1 MHQTF
6 NMKKLSV
13 LSFILA
19 VSAFNAQMI
28 SGTIISKN
36 ENQPVPYVKIGVEK
50 KTTGTISD
58 GKGNF
63 SIDLTGL
70 DPQQKVKIEVPGYE
84 LYEES
89 VQNFKTHNLQKIFL
103 NEKTKAI
110 KEIAIKPKKLV
121 DKNWG
126 VTTKTKSVLYFVN
139 PAGDK
144 AGFLGETAL
153 QFNTKKRSKIKN
165 INLNIAKYS
174 STEPVLMRYSIYS
187 EKDGFPDKNLLDE
200 EITVQLT
207 EDMIKDGTYT
217 LDVNDHNIWVKGKF
231 FVGVNFLKEFNG
243 YIKISAALFKTGFIR
258 EFYGDWKKMT
268 IAAPAINI
276 DVKMDKNGKDTNDD
290 DGSYADDDVSQ
301 SWMTDT
307 SKNIEEADKSIYGKN
322 DSAGKYLKLK
332 DTDLYYEV
340 YGEGEPLVLLHGNSG
355 SIKDFYQQIPVL
367 SKQYKVI
374 AVDTRGQGK
383 SKDSSKRD
391 FTYKV
396 FADDV
401 KALADELKLDKI
413 NIVGW
418 SDGGNTGLEFALK
431 YPERLN
437 KLVTIGANAFPEGV
451 EDKLIERFTNQ
462 MKQLN
467 DMAPEE
473 AFGERRLLK
482 IMLTQPNISKNDLN
496 KIKSPVLVIAGDRDV
511 IKPEHTEF
519 ISKQIPNAEKKIY
532 HDTTHMVPFEKPDQL
547 NADIVSFLGKK

>member
-1 MHQTF
+1 ME
-6 NMKKLSV
+6 KLNI
-13 LSFILA
+13 LSFILT
-19 VSAFNAQMI
+19 VSVFNAQVI

-36 ENQPVPYVKIGVEK
+36 ENQPVPYVKIGIEK
-50 KTTGTISD
+50 RTTGTISD
-58 GKGNF
+58 DKGNF

-70 DPQQKVKIEVPGYE
+70 DPDQKVKIEVPGYE
-84 LYEES
+84 LYEEA
-89 VQNFKTHNLQKIFL
+89 VQEFKKHDQQKVVL
-103 NEKTKAI
+103 NEKTKTI

-126 VTTKTKSVLYFVN
+126 VTTKTKSILYFVN
-139 PAGDK
+139 PVDDK

-153 QFNTKKRSKIKN
+153 EFNAKKRSKIKN
-165 INLNIAKYS
+165 INLNIARYV

-187 EKDGFPDKNLLDE
+187 EKDGYPDKNILDE

-207 EDMIKDGTYT
+207 EDMIKDGTFT

-231 FVGVNFLKEFNG
+231 FVGINFLKAFNG
-243 YIKISAALFKTGFIR
+243 NIKISAALFKTGFIR

-276 DVKMDKNGKDTNDD
+276 DVKMDKSGKDTKDD
-290 DGSYADDDVSQ
+290 DGGYADDDVSQ
-301 SWMTDT
+301 AWLADN
-307 SKNIEEADKSIYGKN
+307 SKNIAEADKSIYGKN

-340 YGEGEPLVLLHGNSG
+340 YGTGEPLVLLHGNSG
-355 SIKDFYQQIPVL
+355 SIKDYYQQIPVL
-367 SKQYKVI
+367 SKQYKII

-383 SKDSSKRD
+383 SKDTSKKD
-391 FTYKV
+391 FTYKL

-401 KALADELKLDKI
+401 KALADELKLDKV

-451 EDKLIERFTNQ
+451 EDKLIERFTSQ

-467 DMAPEE
+467 DMASGET
-473 AFGERRLLK
+473 FNERRLLK
-482 IMLTQPNISKNDLN
+482 IMLTQPGISKDDLN
-496 KIKSPVLVIAGDRDV
+496 KIKSKVLVIAGDRDV
-511 IKPEHTEF
+511 IKPDHTEF

-532 HDTTHMVPFEKPDQL
+532 KDTTHMVPYEQPDQL
-547 NADIVSFLGKK
+547 NADILSFLSKK

>member
-13 LSFILA
+13 LSFILT
-19 VSAFNAQMI
+19 VSAFNAQVI

-36 ENQPVPYVKIGVEK
+36 ENQPISYVKIGVDK
-50 KTTGTISD
+50 KTIGTISD

-63 SIDLTGL
+63 SIDLTGI
-70 DPQQKVKIEVPGYE
+70 DVQEKVKIEVPGYE
-84 LYEES
+84 VYEEA
-89 VQNFKTHNLQKIFL
+89 VQDFKKHDRQQVFL
-103 NEKTKAI
+103 NEKTKTI

-126 VTTKTKSVLYFVN
+126 VKTKTKSILYFVN

-153 QFNTKKRSKIKN
+153 EFNAKKRSKIKN
-165 INLNIAKYS
+165 INLNIARYT
-174 STEPVLMRYSIYS
+174 STEPVMMRYSIYS

-231 FVGVNFLKEFNG
+231 FVGIHFLKEFNG
-243 YIKISAALFKTGFIR
+243 SIKISAALFKTGFIR

-276 DVKMDKNGKDTNDD
+276 DVKMDKNGKDTKDD
-290 DGSYADDDVSQ
+290 DGGYADDDASQ
-301 SWMTDT
+301 GWMADN
-307 SKNIEEADKSIYGKN
+307 SKNIEEANQSIYGKN
-322 DSAGKYLKLK
+322 ESAGKYLKLK
-332 DTDLYYEV
+332 DTDMYYEV

-355 SIKDFYQQIPVL
+355 SIKDYYQQIPVL

-383 SKDSSKRD
+383 SKDTSKRD
-391 FTYKV
+391 FTYKL

-401 KALADELKLDKI
+401 KELADELKLDKI
-413 NIVGW
+413 NIAGW

-431 YPERLN
+431 YPDRLN
-437 KLVTIGANAFPEGV
+437 KLITIGANAFPEGV

-473 AFGERRLLK
+473 TLGERRLLK
-482 IMLTQPNISKNDLN
+482 IMLTQPNISKDDLK

-511 IKPEHTEF
+511 IKPDHTEF

-532 HDTTHMVPFEKPDQL
+532 KYTTHMVPFEKPDQL
-547 NADIVSFLGKK
+547 NADILNFLGKK

>member
-1 MHQTF
+1 
-6 NMKKLSV
+6 MKKLSI
-13 LSFILA
+13 LSFILT
-19 VSAFNAQMI
+19 VSVFNAQVI

-36 ENQPVPYVKIGVEK
+36 ENQPVPYVKIGIEK
-50 KTTGTISD
+50 RTTGTISD
-58 GKGNF
+58 DKGNF

-70 DPQQKVKIEVPGYE
+70 DPDQKVKIEVPGYE
-84 LYEES
+84 LYEEA
-89 VQNFKTHNLQKIFL
+89 VREFKKHDQQKVFL
-103 NEKTKAI
+103 NEKTKTI

-126 VTTKTKSVLYFVN
+126 VTTKTKSILYFVN
-139 PAGDK
+139 PVGDK

-153 QFNTKKRSKIKN
+153 EFNAKKRSKIKN
-165 INLNIAKYS
+165 INLNIARYV

-187 EKDGFPDKNLLDE
+187 EKDGYPDKNILDE

-207 EDMIKDGTYT
+207 EDMIKDGTFT

-231 FVGVNFLKEFNG
+231 FVGINFLKAFNG
-243 YIKISAALFKTGFIR
+243 NIKISAALFKTGFIR

-276 DVKMDKNGKDTNDD
+276 DVKMDKSGKDTKDD
-290 DGSYADDDVSQ
+290 DGGYADDDVSQ
-301 SWMTDT
+301 AWLADN
-307 SKNIEEADKSIYGKN
+307 SKNITEADKSIYGKN

-332 DTDLYYEV
+332 DTHLYYEV
-340 YGEGEPLVLLHGNSG
+340 YGTGEPLVLLHGNSG
-355 SIKDFYQQIPVL
+355 SIKDYYQQIPVL
-367 SKQYKVI
+367 SKQYKII

-383 SKDSSKRD
+383 SKDTSKKD
-391 FTYKV
+391 FTYKL

-401 KALADELKLDKI
+401 KALADELKLDKV

-451 EDKLIERFTNQ
+451 EDKLIERFTSQ

-467 DMAPEE
+467 DMASGET
-473 AFGERRLLK
+473 FNERRLLK
-482 IMLTQPNISKNDLN
+482 IMLTEPGISKDDLN
-496 KIKSPVLVIAGDRDV
+496 KIKSKVLVIAGDRDV
-511 IKPEHTEF
+511 IKPDHTEF

-532 HDTTHMVPFEKPDQL
+532 KDTTHMVPYEQPDQL
-547 NADIVSFLGKK
+547 NADILSFLSKK

>member
-1 MHQTF
+1 
-6 NMKKLSV
+6 MKKLSI
-13 LSFILA
+13 LSFILT
-19 VSAFNAQMI
+19 VSVFNAQVI

-36 ENQPVPYVKIGVEK
+36 ENQPVPYVKIGIEK
-50 KTTGTISD
+50 RTTGTISD
-58 GKGNF
+58 DKGNF

-70 DPQQKVKIEVPGYE
+70 DPDQKVKIEVPGYE
-84 LYEES
+84 LYEEA
-89 VQNFKTHNLQKIFL
+89 VREFKKHDQQKVFL
-103 NEKTKAI
+103 NEKTKTI

-126 VTTKTKSVLYFVN
+126 VTTKTKSILYFVN
-139 PAGDK
+139 PVGDK

-153 QFNTKKRSKIKN
+153 EFNAKKRSKIKN
-165 INLNIAKYS
+165 INLNIARYV

-187 EKDGFPDKNLLDE
+187 EKDGYPDKNILDE

-207 EDMIKDGTYT
+207 EDMIKDGTFT

-231 FVGVNFLKEFNG
+231 FVGINFLKAFNG
-243 YIKISAALFKTGFIR
+243 NIKISAALFKTGFIR

-276 DVKMDKNGKDTNDD
+276 DVKMDKSGKDTKDD
-290 DGSYADDDVSQ
+290 DGGYADDDVSQ
-301 SWMTDT
+301 AWLADN
-307 SKNIEEADKSIYGKN
+307 SKNIAEADKSIYGKN

-340 YGEGEPLVLLHGNSG
+340 YGTGEPLVLLHGNSG
-355 SIKDFYQQIPVL
+355 SIKDYYQQIPVL
-367 SKQYKVI
+367 SKQYKII

-383 SKDSSKRD
+383 SKDTSKKD
-391 FTYKV
+391 FTYKL

-401 KALADELKLDKI
+401 KALADELKLDKV

-451 EDKLIERFTNQ
+451 EDKLIERFTSQ

-467 DMAPEE
+467 DMAS
-473 AFGERRLLK
+473 GETFNECRLLK
-482 IMLTQPNISKNDLN
+482 IMLTQPGISKDDLN
-496 KIKSPVLVIAGDRDV
+496 KIKSKVLVIAGDRDV
-511 IKPEHTEF
+511 IKPDHTEF

-532 HDTTHMVPFEKPDQL
+532 KDTTHMVPYEQPDQL
-547 NADIVSFLGKK
+547 NADILSFLSKK

>member
-1 MHQTF
+1 
-6 NMKKLSV
+6 MKKLSV

-19 VSAFNAQMI
+19 VSAFNAQTI

-36 ENQPVPYVKIGVEK
+36 ENRPVPYVKIGVEK

-63 SIDLTGL
+63 SIDLTSL

-84 LYEES
+84 VYEET
-89 VQNFKTHNLQKIFL
+89 VQDFKKHDQQQVFL

-126 VTTKTKSVLYFVN
+126 VKTKTKSVLYFVN
-139 PAGDK
+139 PVGDK

-153 QFNTKKRSKIKN
+153 EFNAKKRSKIKN
-165 INLNIAKYS
+165 INLNIARFV

-187 EKDGFPDKNLLDE
+187 EKNGFPDKNILDE
-200 EITVQLT
+200 EITVELT

-217 LDVNDHNIWVKGKF
+217 LDVNDRNIWVKGKF
-231 FVGVNFLKEFNG
+231 FVGINFLKAFNG
-243 YIKISAALFKTGFIR
+243 SIKISAALFKTGFIR

-276 DVKMDKNGKDTNDD
+276 DVKMDKNGKDTKDD
-290 DGSYADDDVSQ
+290 DGGYADEDISQ
-301 SWMTDT
+301 GGLADNSR
-307 SKNIEEADKSIYGKN
+307 NIEEADQSIYGKN

-355 SIKDFYQQIPVL
+355 SIKDYYQQISVL

-383 SKDSSKRD
+383 SKDTSKKD
-391 FTYKV
+391 FTYKL
-396 FADDV
+396 FADDI
-401 KALADELKLDKI
+401 KALADELNLDKI

-431 YPERLN
+431 YPDRLN
-437 KLVTIGANAFPEGV
+437 KLVAIGANVFPEGV
-451 EDKLIERFTNQ
+451 EDKLLERFTSQ

-467 DMAPEE
+467 DMAPGET
-473 AFGERRLLK
+473 FGERRLLK
-482 IMLTQPNISKNDLN
+482 IMLTEPNISKSDLN
-496 KIKSPVLVIAGDRDV
+496 NIKSPVLVIAGDRDV
-511 IKPEHTEF
+511 IKPDHTEF

-532 HDTTHMVPFEKPDQL
+532 QDTTHMVPFEKPDQL
-547 NADIVSFLGKK
+547 NADILSFLGKK